1 MFIKKKV
8 IAKSRQDEEHKKR
21 KFENMDRRNTL
32 TVSSHM
38 DAYGMLP
45 MVIIKT

>member
-8 IAKSRQDEEHKKR
+8 IAQSRQNDEYKKR

-32 TVSSHM
+32 TVFLLAWMQNS
-38 DAYGMLP
+38 LF
-45 MVIIKT
+45 